1 MKPTP
6 DRPPLAAVMLEGV
19 MRVKGLISLANEL
32 GFEELQNVM
41 ELGSDSRAAKS
52 FVCRRGLRK
61 MRHLEIRDL
70 WLHKEVADGKVVVSK
85 IPGKE
90 SPADLMTKILGS
102 GEISER
108 LSKMGMSGLG
118 SSPPLARP

>member
-1 MKPTP
+1 M
-6 DRPPLAAVMLEGV
+6 
-19 MRVKGLISLANEL
+19 
-32 GFEELQNVM
+32 
-41 ELGSDSRAAKS
+41 
-52 FVCRRGLRK
+52 
-61 MRHLEIRDL
+61 
-70 WLHKEVADGKVVVSK
+70 SK

-118 SSPPLARP
+118 LSPPLARP